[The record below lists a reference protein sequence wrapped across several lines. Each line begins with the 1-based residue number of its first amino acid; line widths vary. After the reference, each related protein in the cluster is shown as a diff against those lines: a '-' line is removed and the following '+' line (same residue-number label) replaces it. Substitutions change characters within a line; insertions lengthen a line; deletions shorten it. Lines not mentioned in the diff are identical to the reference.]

1 MSFQDDF
8 KAALAA
14 ELNSEWDGG
23 AYGSIYPEN
32 IVDIRVNWDSGD
44 GYDSIFYLGDA
55 IVPVFEVEVGFTC
68 GENEFCRRVSTAW
81 TFTALLRAVLAIG
94 DHEKKARK
102 E

>member
-1 MSFQDDF
+1 MSYDF
-8 KAALAA
+8 KAALVD

-44 GYDSIFYLGDA
+44 GYDSIFYLGAA
-55 IVPVFEVEVGFTC
+55 IVPGFEVEVVFTC
-68 GENEFCRRVSTAW
+68 GNERFCRRVSTAW

-94 DHEKKARK
+94 DQGRK
-102 E
+102 NDDL

>member
-8 KAALAA
+8 KAALVD

-32 IVDIRVNWDSGD
+32 IVDIRVSWDSGD
-44 GYDSIFYLGDA
+44 RYDPTYLGDA
-55 IVPVFEVEVGFTC
+55 IVPGFEVEVVFTC
-68 GENEFCRRVSTAW
+68 GGNEFCRRVNTAW

-94 DHEKKARK
+94 DHEKEARK
-102 E
+102 S

>member
-44 GYDSIFYLGDA
+44 RDDPTYPSDA
-55 IVPVFEVEVGFTC
+55 IVPGFEVEVVFTC

-102 E
+102 S